1 MNSKT
6 EEAIAIIK
14 KEIKDRI
21 KEEYITSLIKINPS
35 LQEKKDK
42 PQREKIRGLC
52 DHLCLEGFNLKFLFN
67 FQDFYLELED
77 SLKEELIIPI
87 PIWPNTFVYHIFSED
102 ISHVGWVKE
111 YMYNIDKYKIAVIRT
126 NEFDKLDTLDS
137 IGTLVL

>member
-1 MNSKT
+1 MNLKD

-14 KEIKDRI
+14 EKI
-21 KEEYITSLIKINPS
+21 KEEYIIFLIKINS
-35 LQEKKDK
+35 FFQEKKDK

-52 DHLCLEGFNLKFLFN
+52 DHLCLEGVNLKFLFN

-102 ISHVGWVKE
+102 ISHVGWVEE
-111 YMYNIDKYKIAVIRT
+111 YMYDIDKYKIAVIRT